1 MNTEQISKIK
11 TSIDNLKEKK
21 SRIYF
26 LVQDTKGNAKAS
38 MAYIYRLAL
47 TLKNNGYNAIILHE
61 KVDYTGVSTWLG
73 EEYMENLQ
81 HKPIEGENLEVS
93 PEDLII
99 IPELFGFVM
108 SQLTKMPC
116 GKIVL
121 CQAYDH
127 ILETLQPGATWT
139 QLGFLKC
146 IITSDYQK
154 DLVEGL
160 MRNISFDILQPY
172 ISETFEK
179 QILPPNPIIAIH
191 SREQRESINI
201 IKSFYIKYPQY
212 RWVTFRDM
220 RGLSEQ
226 EFASV
231 LKDSFLSVWI
241 DETSSYG
248 TFPLESMKVGV
259 PVIGLTPNLVPTWM
273 NENNGVWVNNKIQI
287 LDFIA
292 DFLQNWLEDNVKQD
306 LYTEMLKTVE
316 NLPSKTDFE
325 TKTVELFSGYINTRA
340 TSFEEQ
346 LSKLETTE

>member
-73 EEYMENLQ
+73 EEYMENLP

-160 MRNISFDILQPY
+160 MRNISFDILPPY

-306 LYTEMLKTVE
+306 LYTEMIKTVE

>member
-47 TLKNNGYNAIILHE
+47 TLKNNGYNSIILHE

-73 EEYMENLQ
+73 EEYMENLP

-306 LYTEMLKTVE
+306 LYTEMIKTVE

-346 LSKLETTE
+346 LSKLETAE

>member
-160 MRNISFDILQPY
+160 MRNISFDILPPY

>member
-160 MRNISFDILQPY
+160 MRNISF
-172 ISETFEK
+172 

-306 LYTEMLKTVE
+306 LYTEMIKTVE

>member
-73 EEYMENLQ
+73 EEYMENLP

-93 PEDLII
+93 PEDLIV

-146 IITSDYQK
+146 ITTSDYQK
-154 DLVEGL
+154 DFVEGL
-160 MRNISFDILQPY
+160 MRNMSFDILPPY
-172 ISETFEK
+172 ISDSFEK

-201 IKSFYIKYPQY
+201 IKSFYIKFPQY

-306 LYTEMLKTVE
+306 LYIEMLKTVE

>member
-11 TSIDNLKEKK
+11 TSIENLKEKK

-47 TLKNNGYNAIILHE
+47 TLKNNGYNSIILHE

-73 EEYMENLQ
+73 EEYMENLP
-81 HKPIEGENLEVS
+81 HKPIECENLEVS
-93 PEDLII
+93 PEDLIV

-248 TFPLESMKVGV
+248 TFTLESMKVGV

-306 LYTEMLKTVE
+306 LYTEMIKTVE

-346 LSKLETTE
+346 LSKLETAE

>member
-73 EEYMENLQ
+73 EEFMENLP
-81 HKPIEGENLEVS
+81 HKSIEGENLEVS
-93 PEDLII
+93 PEDLIV

-154 DLVEGL
+154 DFVEGL
-160 MRNISFDILQPY
+160 MRNMSFDILPPY
-172 ISETFEK
+172 ISDSFEK

-201 IKSFYIKYPQY
+201 IKSFYIKFPQY

>member
-47 TLKNNGYNAIILHE
+47 TLKNNGYNSIILHE
-61 KVDYTGVSTWLG
+61 KADYTGVSTWLG
-73 EEYMENLQ
+73 EEYMENLP

-306 LYTEMLKTVE
+306 LYTEMIKTVE

>member
-11 TSIDNLKEKK
+11 TSIENLKEKK

-47 TLKNNGYNAIILHE
+47 TLKNNGYNSIILHE
-61 KVDYTGVSTWLG
+61 KADYTGVSTWLG
-73 EEYMENLQ
+73 EEYMENLP

-346 LSKLETTE
+346 LSKLETAE

>member
-47 TLKNNGYNAIILHE
+47 TLKNNGYNSIILHE

-73 EEYMENLQ
+73 EEYMENLP

>member
-38 MAYIYRLAL
+38 IAYIYRLAL

-61 KVDYTGVSTWLG
+61 KLDYTGVSTWLG
-73 EEYMENLQ
+73 EEYMENLP

-160 MRNISFDILQPY
+160 MRNISFDILPPY

-306 LYTEMLKTVE
+306 LYTEMIKTVG

-325 TKTVELFSGYINTRA
+325 TKTVKLFSGYINTRA

-346 LSKLETTE
+346 LSKLETAE

>member
-306 LYTEMLKTVE
+306 LYTEMIKTVE